1 MKDGQQCFNV
11 RTAVDTWCT
20 QDGTAKLEKQAAAEA
35 PTGEGQTE
43 SIWSNPKQLE
53 LSSTT
58 TAERKRHGQS
68 MHRVEHKEHISEYNR
83 EYYQEHKEHKSE
95 YNREYREVP
104 ENSEKAREY
113 YQEHKEHLS
122 EYNREYYQ
130 ENKEYYQEY
139 YQENKEYY
147 REYYQENK
155 EHISETSRSRRAV
168 DEAARAERDFELL
181 AERGEDRTYDEF
193 LDAVEDESQKCM
205 VQLVSGLLEEGR
217 GINILCAGKN
227 RTPPNRSNQQDAD
240 GSSFGRIEVSGIPP
254 DGDSSDETRR
264 WAVHDPRPSV
274 IDGRTHSSLSG
285 PRFDALFEKF
295 LVRTH
300 RYHEFVR
307 MFEGQVQRLVCSDS
321 YEKYWSLYL
330 NSKTGDLDGTR
341 YLGEC
346 SVLIAATKKPLQQLY
361 DEGELI
367 RAKPGWSGLVGKAP
381 LRTLVEK
388 LREGSESMAQGARA
402 RPELEML
409 RTRTVSAANQL
420 SGPVT
425 LLREVRLICDADLGH
440 INRKRPAKTR
450 SHAFYDVRHWND
462 GTVAG
467 HFGVLG
473 NEAHGGQ
480 HVIIGLHL
488 NEEAAVRLL
497 EKEVRSKVREGYHER
512 ASVLEEAEAEPET
525 EAETE
530 AEQAK
535 ASFCGVCDEE
545 IVGRD
550 LDHGVYCTAPP
561 PAKRSRSEQ
570 AASYIE
576 PAASR

>member
-1 MKDGQQCFNV
+1 MKDGQQCFKV

-20 QDGTAKLEKQAAAEA
+20 EDGVAKLVKQAAAEA

-58 TAERKRHGQS
+58 TAARKRHGQS
-68 MHRVEHKEHISEYNR
+68 MHRVEHKEHISEHKREYRQEHKEHIREYRQEHKEHISEYNREYRQEHKEHISEHKR
-83 EYYQEHKEHKSE
+83 EYYQEHKEHISE
-95 YNREYREVP
+95 HKREYR
-104 ENSEKAREY
+104 
-113 YQEHKEHLS
+113 
-122 EYNREYYQ
+122 
-130 ENKEYYQEY
+130 
-139 YQENKEYY
+139 
-147 REYYQENK
+147 
-155 EHISETSRSRRAV
+155 AV
-168 DEAARAERDFELL
+168 GEAARAERDFELL

-193 LDAVEDESQKCM
+193 LNAVEDESLKCM
-205 VQLVSGLLEEGR
+205 VQLVSGLLEAGR

-240 GSSFGRIEVSGIPP
+240 GSSFGLIEVSGIPP

-274 IDGRTHSSLSG
+274 VDGRTHSSLSG
-285 PRFDALFEKF
+285 PRFDALFDKF

-307 MFEGQVQRLVCSDS
+307 MFEGQLQRLVCSDS
-321 YEKYWSLYL
+321 YQKYWSLYL

-341 YLGEC
+341 YPGEC
-346 SVLIAATKKPLQQLY
+346 HVLIAATKKPLQQLY
-361 DEGELI
+361 DEGERI

-388 LREGSESMAQGARA
+388 LREGSGSMAQGARA

-440 INRKRPAKTR
+440 INSKRPAKTR
-450 SHAFYDVRHWND
+450 SHAFYDVRHWDD

-525 EAETE
+525 ETEAEPETEAETE

>member
-1 MKDGQQCFNV
+1 M
-11 RTAVDTWCT
+11 
-20 QDGTAKLEKQAAAEA
+20 AKLEKQAAAEA

-68 MHRVEHKEHISEYNR
+68 MHRVEHKEHISEYQR
-83 EYYQEHKEHKSE
+83 EY
-95 YNREYREVP
+95 
-104 ENSEKAREY
+104 
-113 YQEHKEHLS
+113 
-122 EYNREYYQ
+122 
-130 ENKEYYQEY
+130 
-139 YQENKEYY
+139 
-147 REYYQENK
+147 
-155 EHISETSRSRRAV
+155 RAV
-168 DEAARAERDFELL
+168 DEAARAERDFKLL

-193 LDAVEDESQKCM
+193 LNAVEDESQKCM

-227 RTPPNRSNQQDAD
+227 RTPPDRSNQQDAD

-264 WAVHDPRPSV
+264 WAVHDSRPSV

-285 PRFDALFEKF
+285 PRFDALFDKF

-307 MFEGQVQRLVCSDS
+307 VFEGQLQRLVCSDS

-341 YLGEC
+341 YPGEC
-346 SVLIAATKKPLQQLY
+346 SVLIVATKKPLQQLY

-388 LREGSESMAQGARA
+388 LREGSGSMAQGARA
-402 RPELEML
+402 RPELQML

-440 INRKRPAKTR
+440 INRKRLAKTR

-525 EAETE
+525 EAEAEPETE
-530 AEQAK
+530 AETEAKQAK

-550 LDHGVYCTAPP
+550 LDHGVCCTAPP
-561 PAKRSRSEQ
+561 PAKRSKRSKRSMQ
-570 AASYIE
+570 
-576 PAASR
+576 PRR

>member
-43 SIWSNPKQLE
+43 SIWSNPNQLE

-58 TAERKRHGQS
+58 TAERKQHRQS
-68 MHRVEHKEHISEYNR
+68 MHREEHKEHFSEYQREYKQEHKEHI
-83 EYYQEHKEHKSE
+83 QD
-95 YNREYREVP
+95 
-104 ENSEKAREY
+104 
-113 YQEHKEHLS
+113 
-122 EYNREYYQ
+122 
-130 ENKEYYQEY
+130 
-139 YQENKEYY
+139 
-147 REYYQENK
+147 
-155 EHISETSRSRRAV
+155 RRAV
-168 DEAARAERDFELL
+168 DQAARAERDFELL

-193 LDAVEDESQKCM
+193 LNAVEDESQKCM

-227 RTPPNRSNQQDAD
+227 RTPPDRSNQQDAD

-264 WAVHDPRPSV
+264 WAVHDSRPSV

-285 PRFDALFEKF
+285 PRFDALFDKF

-307 MFEGQVQRLVCSDS
+307 VFEGQLQRLVCSDS

-341 YLGEC
+341 YPGEC
-346 SVLIAATKKPLQQLY
+346 SILIVATKKPLQQLY

-388 LREGSESMAQGARA
+388 LREGSGSMAQGARA
-402 RPELEML
+402 RPELQML

-440 INRKRPAKTR
+440 INRKRLAKTR

-525 EAETE
+525 EAEAEPETE
-530 AEQAK
+530 AETEAKQAK

-550 LDHGVYCTAPP
+550 LDHGVCCTAPP
-561 PAKRSRSEQ
+561 PAKRSNRGKRPCRYEV
-570 AASYIE
+570 E
-576 PAASR
+576 PTASR